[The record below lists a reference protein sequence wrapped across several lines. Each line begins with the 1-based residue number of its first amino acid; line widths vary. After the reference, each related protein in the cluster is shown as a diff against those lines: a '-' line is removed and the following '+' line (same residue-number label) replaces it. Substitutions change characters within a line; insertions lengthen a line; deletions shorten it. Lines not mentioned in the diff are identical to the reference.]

1 MEREKNKHFSE
12 DYRLQVVTDYYASG
26 QSKGFIKRKYNL
38 SHVSLLN
45 YWIAKYAVDSKD
57 LSLPSSMKEAQMN
70 KNVDHRHEQ
79 DLEKRVHELEKAL
92 SYARLQNQALNVL
105 IDVAEKNEGIQI
117 RKKTGTKQ

>member
-1 MEREKNKHFSE
+1 MKKEKNKHFSE

-38 SHVSLLN
+38 SHVSVLN
-45 YWIAKYAVDSKD
+45 YWLAKYPIDSKD
-57 LSLPSSMKEAQMN
+57 LSLSSSVIEEHMKRNEGQT
-70 KNVDHRHEQ
+70 HEQ
-79 DLEKRVHELEKAL
+79 ELQKRVRELEKAL